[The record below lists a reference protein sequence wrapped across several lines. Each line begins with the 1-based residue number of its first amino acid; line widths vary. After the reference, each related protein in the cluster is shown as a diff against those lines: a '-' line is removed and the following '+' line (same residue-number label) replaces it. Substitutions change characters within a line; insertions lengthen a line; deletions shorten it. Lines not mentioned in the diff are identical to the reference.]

1 MVRQEGGPQGLSFEK
16 GVSQVLESLVAS
28 WHVSPL
34 HSTPAWGQL
43 LLQPPAFMGRRAPV
57 PGNPLTGGEGDR
69 WLGEHPL
76 TC

>member
-43 LLQPPAFMGRRAPV
+43 LLQPPP
-57 PGNPLTGGEGDR
+57 PLWGEEPPFLEIPSQAGKETGGLENT
-69 WLGEHPL
+69 H
-76 TC
+76 